1 MKDNFSGHASDYARY
16 RPTYPDALFT
26 FIYERLSHFGAAWDC
41 GTGNGQVAVKLAER
55 FDHVYATDLS
65 ANQLAQAPQ
74 RPNITYRMQRAED
87 ASFDSQPFDLI
98 TVAQAIHWF
107 DFKAF
112 YATVNRVLKPDGLLA
127 VWGYTL
133 LTVNDAV
140 DAIVRHLHSGTLDTY
155 WDPERTYVDARYQ
168 TIPFPFA
175 ECRPAE
181 CRPAECRPAE
191 CRPAE
196 CRPEEIA
203 APEFTQSISW
213 MFTDLIG
220 YLNTWSAVKHYQQRE
235 GQNPVS
241 RIEADLQR
249 AWGKAEQQTVRVPV
263 FLRLGKKPS

>member
-16 RPTYPDALFT
+16 RPTYPEALFT
-26 FIYERLSHFGAAWDC
+26 FIYEQLSHFGAAWDC
-41 GTGNGQVAVKLAER
+41 GTGNGQVAARLAER

-65 ANQLAQAPQ
+65 ANQLAQAPD
-74 RPNITYRMQRAED
+74 RPNVTYRVQRAED
-87 ASFDSQPFDLI
+87 ASFEAQTLDLV

-107 DFKAF
+107 DFEAF

-133 LTVNDAV
+133 LTVNEAV

-168 TIPFPFA
+168 TIPFPFE

-181 CRPAECRPAE
+181 CRPAE
-191 CRPAE
+191 
-196 CRPEEIA
+196 IA
-203 APEFTQSISW
+203 TPEFTQSISW
-213 MFTDLIG
+213 TFTDLIG
-220 YLNTWSAVKHYQQRE
+220 YLNTWSAVRHYQQRE

-263 FLRLGKKPS
+263 FLRLGKKGL

>member
-1 MKDNFSGHASDYARY
+1 MAAR
-16 RPTYPDALFT
+16 
-26 FIYERLSHFGAAWDC
+26 
-41 GTGNGQVAVKLAER
+41 LAER

-74 RPNITYRMQRAED
+74 RPNITYRVQRAEA
-87 ASFDSQPFDLI
+87 ASFDEQSLDLI

-107 DFKAF
+107 DFEVF
-112 YATVNRVLKPDGLLA
+112 YAAVNRVLKPDGLLA

-140 DAIVRHLHSGTLDTY
+140 DTIVRRLHSDTLDHY
-155 WDPERTYVDARYQ
+155 WDPERKYVDARYQ
-168 TIPFPFA
+168 TIPFPF
-175 ECRPAE
+175 
-181 CRPAECRPAE
+181 AE

-213 MFTDLIG
+213 TFTDLIG

-249 AWGKAEQQTVRVPV
+249 AWGKAEQQTVQVPV
-263 FLRLGKKPS
+263 FLRLGKKGL